1 MEAALKEEGLHTGTS
16 SSSSSFASR
25 GNSPSRRRAPE
36 NGVTSALP
44 FGRPNAFPSEVESPS
59 AVWLE
64 RFMSTYFLCELCHKI
79 VVDPVQVLPS
89 AMMTCRKCAL
99 SRRVSV
105 DAMAELPLG
114 VVQAIE
120 ELFEARRCH
129 RKNHVT
135 NSPEARATSRAGDDS
150 IAGRRIVRVKRGDA
164 VPGNK
169 TARHLTSH
177 AANADSVKAANPTV
191 FFQELQ
197 DADEEESR
205 QRETIDATEAGERLE
220 LLKKHSAFVRTIKGR
235 SKDSSKALK
244 AEADATYEKAEYT
257 LALELYSK
265 AIEQQPLDR
274 LTRLS
279 ALYGNRSSAYFMAQR
294 YGDCISDCLKA
305 ISLEPGNVRMYTRAA
320 KAAAVMGDIARAV
333 AQMDTIPENLVTDS
347 MLAEKKKY
355 KSGLELL
362 QRAER
367 AFGTPEGDEIW
378 LMLVAQFSDTI
389 PFRLRYAESLFQ
401 QKRYL
406 KAVEA
411 LEAVSPFRRSPRL
424 WYMMANC
431 LYLSGFEHFERARL
445 CLVDVQ
451 QLDESCAKLL
461 KLINVV
467 DEGKQK
473 GNQLFQQKKFA
484 AAVEHYTSAI
494 NAAENNNQILR
505 ILYCNRAAAHK
516 ELGRYRDG
524 IEDCTKA
531 IQLDPEFSKA
541 YARRARCHQQLSNF
555 TAAIRDF
562 KSAIQYDPS
571 DHELVR
577 ELRNCEHGFTKEAE
591 REKDYYY
598 VLGVSRTSSER
609 EIKLKYRELSLR
621 WHPDKCMGLP
631 DEERMQAERKF
642 KIIGEAHATLID
654 PVKRREYELK
664 LDRERMTRSGAFAG
678 FGAHGSD
685 TFRGQASRYRSNTT
699 GYW

>member
-1 MEAALKEEGLHTGTS
+1 METALKGETLQTGTS
-16 SSSSSFASR
+16 SSSSSFASHV
-25 GNSPSRRRAPE
+25 NSPNKHHVPE
-36 NGVTSALP
+36 NGVVKSFP
-44 FGRPNAFPSEVESPS
+44 FGRSNAFPRDVESPS
-59 AVWLE
+59 AVWLD
-64 RFMSTYFLCELCHKI
+64 RFMSTFFLCELCHKV
-79 VVDPVQVLPS
+79 VVDPVQILPS
-89 AMMTCRKCAL
+89 VMMTCRKCAL
-99 SRRVSV
+99 SRQVST
-105 DAMAELPLG
+105 DALAELPLG

-120 ELFEARRCH
+120 EMYDAH
-129 RKNHVT
+129 RSHQKSHGP
-135 NSPEARATSRAGDDS
+135 NSPEAGMVNRAGDDS
-150 IAGRRIVRVKRGDA
+150 IAGRRIVRVKRDDA
-164 VPGNK
+164 IPGGK
-169 TARHLTSH
+169 MARHVTPH
-177 AANADSVKAANPTV
+177 AVTADSVKAAKPTV
-191 FFQELQ
+191 FSQELW
-197 DADEEESR
+197 DADEEEFR
-205 QRETIDATEAGERLE
+205 QREVINAKEADERLE
-220 LLKKHSAFVRTIKGR
+220 LLKKHSAFVRSIKGR
-235 SKDSSKALK
+235 SRDSSKALK
-244 AEADATYEKAEYT
+244 TEADATYEKAEYT

-279 ALYGNRSSAYFMAQR
+279 ALHGNRSSAYFMAQR
-294 YGDCISDCLKA
+294 YSDCISDCLKA

-320 KAAAVMGDIARAV
+320 KAAAVMGDMARAV
-333 AQMDTIPENLVTDS
+333 AQMETIPENLVTDS
-347 MLAEKKKY
+347 VIAKRKNY

-389 PFRLRYAESLFQ
+389 PFRLRYAESLFK

-406 KAVEA
+406 KAVDA
-411 LEAVSPFRRSPRL
+411 LEAVSSSRRSPKL
-424 WYMMANC
+424 WYMMAKC

-451 QLDESCAKLL
+451 QLDENCAKLL

-494 NAAENNNQILR
+494 NAAQSNNQILR

-516 ELGRYRDG
+516 ELGKYREG
-524 IEDCTKA
+524 IEDCTNA

-555 TAAIRDF
+555 VAATRDF
-562 KSAIQYDPS
+562 KSAIQYDPN
-571 DHELVR
+571 DHELAR
-577 ELRNCEHGFTKEAE
+577 ELRNCEHGLTKEAE

-598 VLGVSRTSSER
+598 VLGVSRNSSER

-621 WHPDKCMGLP
+621 WHPDKCVGLP
-631 DEERMQAERKF
+631 DEERVQAERKF
-642 KIIGEAHATLID
+642 KIIGEAHSTLID

-664 LDRERMTRSGAFAG
+664 LDRERMTRLGTFAG
-678 FGAHGSD
+678 FGTHSGD
-685 TFRGQASRYRSNTT
+685 TFRGQASRYRS
-699 GYW
+699 GPSGFW